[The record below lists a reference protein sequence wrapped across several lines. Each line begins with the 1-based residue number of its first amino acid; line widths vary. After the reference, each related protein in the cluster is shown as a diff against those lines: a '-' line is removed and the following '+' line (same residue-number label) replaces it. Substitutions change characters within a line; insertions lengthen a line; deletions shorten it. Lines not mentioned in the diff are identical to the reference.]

1 MKKSIENIRKGEIT
15 YNDLIEE
22 NKEELVKALDELEKI
37 YKDSV
42 KTKDHLK
49 YKIAAENLKSC
60 LDKHGEEFNQEEKSI
75 AKDYIKALEKISEM
89 NEDHIEWLSDMN
101 FFSEMFILQTALTLK
116 KIKLCDDLK
125 NKFIKE
131 LKEELE
137 VYSTDEFNLIEE

>member
-22 NKEELVKALDELEKI
+22 NKEELIKALDELEKI

-49 YKIAAENLKSC
+49 YEIAAENLKSC

-75 AKDYIKALEKISEM
+75 AKDYIKALEKISEL

>member
-22 NKEELVKALDELEKI
+22 NKEELIKALDELEKI

-49 YKIAAENLKSC
+49 YEIAAENLKSC

-75 AKDYIKALEKISEM
+75 AKDYIKALEKIIEM

-101 FFSEMFILQTALTLK
+101 FCSEMFILQTALTLK

>member
-22 NKEELVKALDELEKI
+22 NKEELIKALDELEKI

-49 YKIAAENLKSC
+49 YEIAAENLKSC